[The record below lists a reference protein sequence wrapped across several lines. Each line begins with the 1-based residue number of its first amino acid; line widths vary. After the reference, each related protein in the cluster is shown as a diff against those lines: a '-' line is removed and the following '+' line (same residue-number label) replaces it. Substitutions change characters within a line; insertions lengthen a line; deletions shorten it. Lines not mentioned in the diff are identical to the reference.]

1 MGVIEIILKTAAICG
16 AITSIVVFCGKL
28 FKIISQTFEAVKK
41 LKEHSLENYMS
52 TLRLT
57 IMSEEMPI
65 EERLNAGE
73 KYISL
78 GGNGAVKCKYQQLKN
93 EYLKKG

>member
-1 MGVIEIILKTAAICG
+1 MGVVDLIIKIAALCG
-16 AITSIVVFCGKL
+16 AITAIVVFCVKI
-28 FKIISQTFEAVKK
+28 FKIISKTFETVEK

-78 GGNGAVKCKYQQLKN
+78 GGNGAVKCKYQQLKS